1 MAKKNNYIKVVNEQY
16 VLPQNLGAGLIKFE
30 AWELDN
36 EIVKYNMVYIN
47 KSIYPNDNGRVL
59 GYDNAHNFHH
69 KHYFGEIFELDDF
82 INYQDLVSR
91 FKVDIKEFVYDRD

>member
-1 MAKKNNYIKVVNEQY
+1 MAKKNNYLKVVNEQY
-16 VLPQNLGAGLIKFE
+16 VLPQNLGSGFIKIE
-30 AWELDN
+30 AWELN
-36 EIVKYNMVYIN
+36 KEIVKYSMVYIN

-82 INYQDLVSR
+82 INYQDLVTR
-91 FKVDIKEFVYDRD
+91 FQNDIKEFVYDRN